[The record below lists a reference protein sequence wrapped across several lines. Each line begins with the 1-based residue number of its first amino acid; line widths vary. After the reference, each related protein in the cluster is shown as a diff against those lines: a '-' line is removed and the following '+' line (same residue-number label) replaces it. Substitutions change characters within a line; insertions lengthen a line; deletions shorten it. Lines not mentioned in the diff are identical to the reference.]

1 MTLTVHHPESQR
13 TNSSHDWVIATS
25 GSLSTLSVDPCP
37 RSRPLTPSIATGSFR
52 LPTLRS
58 VLEFDSYGGVL
69 VLIFITYIL
78 TINLTTS
85 WGPSLV
91 IVVQIA
97 TVSIILRISHAPHPT
112 RVVAAISLLLAIVAA
127 ILALFL
133 HHDTASRFVPAVSSL
148 LYLIAPVSVIRHLVR
163 RTVIDLETILGA
175 VAAYLLIGMFF
186 AFLYRAA
193 GANEGTAFFGAQ
205 GDGTFAQDLFFSF
218 TTLTTT
224 GYGNLVP
231 AKNPGQGFA
240 LAEMLIGQ
248 LFLVTAVAGII
259 NLYRPAKRRLQG
271 VEGSDSVGGEE
282 SPDDDS

>member
-1 MTLTVHHPESQR
+1 MTLTVHPPKSRQ
-13 TNSSHDWVIATS
+13 TNFSHDLVVATIHP
-25 GSLSTLSVDPCP
+25 LPNPLVDPC
-37 RSRPLTPSIATGSFR
+37 SRNRPVTPSTATGSFR

-58 VLEFDSYGGVL
+58 VLEFNSYGGVL
-69 VLIFITYIL
+69 ILILITYVL

-85 WGPSLV
+85 WGPSVV

-97 TVSIILRISHAPHPT
+97 TVSIILRISRAPHPI
-112 RVVAAISLLLAIVAA
+112 RVVVAISLFVAIVAA

-133 HHDTASRFVPAVSSL
+133 RHDTASRFVPAVSSL
-148 LYLIAPVSVIRHLVR
+148 LYLIAPISVIRHLVR
-163 RTVIDLETILGA
+163 RTAIDLETVLGA

-186 AFLYRAA
+186 AFVYRAA

-231 AKNPGQGFA
+231 AENPGQGFA

-259 NLYRPAKRRLQG
+259 NLYRPAKRRLQS

>member
-1 MTLTVHHPESQR
+1 M
-13 TNSSHDWVIATS
+13 
-25 GSLSTLSVDPCP
+25 
-37 RSRPLTPSIATGSFR
+37 TPSAVTGSFR

-58 VLEFDSYGGVL
+58 VLEFNSYGGVL
-69 VLIFITYIL
+69 ILIFITYVL
-78 TINLTTS
+78 TINLTMS
-85 WGPSLV
+85 WGPSVV

-97 TVSIILRISHAPHPT
+97 TVSIILRISRAPHT
-112 RVVAAISLLLAIVAA
+112 IRVVVAISLFIAIVAA

-133 HHDTASRFVPAVSSL
+133 RHDTATRFLPAVSSL
-148 LYLIAPVSVIRHLVR
+148 LYLIAPISVIRHLVR
-163 RTVIDLETILGA
+163 RTAIDLETILGA
-175 VAAYLLIGMFF
+175 IAAYLLIGMFF
-186 AFLYRAA
+186 AFVYRAA

-231 AKNPGQGFA
+231 AENPGQSFA

-259 NLYRPAKRRLQG
+259 NLYRPAKRRQFGL
-271 VEGSDSVGGEE
+271 EE
-282 SPDDDS
+282 SGSVDREERPGDDDS